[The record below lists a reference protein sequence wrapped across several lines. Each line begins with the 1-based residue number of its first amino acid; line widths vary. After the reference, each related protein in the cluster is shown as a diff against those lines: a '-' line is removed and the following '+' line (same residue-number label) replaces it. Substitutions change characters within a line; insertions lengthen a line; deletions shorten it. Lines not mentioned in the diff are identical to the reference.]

1 MVLSMAPETAL
12 HLLQLNLETG
22 SALHNV
28 LEKDSR
34 LRQGQPSSQGLV
46 LALSD
51 EAKQTAETRASA

>member
-1 MVLSMAPETAL
+1 MAPETAL

-22 SALHNV
+22 SALRKA

-46 LALSD
+46 LALSA

>member
-1 MVLSMAPETAL
+1 MAPETAL
-12 HLLQLNLETG
+12 HLLQLNLEK
-22 SALHNV
+22 ALRNA